1 MSRPFPIKMESNS
14 TESDIYLN
22 KNTNQKINRT
32 KFSSKKS
39 ERGKKE
45 KIFEIKKDC
54 QKNFEK
60 INDDFFQNEN
70 MNSFLNE
77 VDLYIKE
84 INPENHE
91 FAKSEINS
99 EETFKLK
106 LNYSFQERS
115 EDSYSLSVSP
125 MMDKNPMSSI
135 NGISNIIFSN
145 NPMNESDSISS
156 FKSFNVS
163 EQIKAKIFII
173 EKVRRKK
180 KARKYN
186 ADNIRK
192 KIMRSL
198 YRYLRNKLNTI
209 LKQSGCK
216 NYFDFFPNQFIS
228 DITKKNIKKIL
239 NMTLYEI
246 FLDENLYNF
255 EKKDVQEKY
264 VHNSRVVNMRIKIK
278 RSFFRALRK
287 KLNAILK
294 KSGCK
299 NYLDFF
305 PNKYV
310 SDINKERNNHF
321 LNKSL
326 KYVFANKDSL
336 SKYEHNKNVVKSEE
350 IKNNEKLQNILNK
363 TFSQIY
369 DDFINSDE
377 FNVNEINRLKRSKK
391 HDDNYIDRY
400 EIIAKNLI
408 SFFSQ

>member
-70 MNSFLNE
+70 MNSFFNE
-77 VDLYIKE
+77 GELYIKE

-156 FKSFNVS
+156 FKSSKIS
-163 EQIKAKIFII
+163 EQVKAKIFII
-173 EKVRRKK
+173 KKEGRKR

-198 YRYLRNKLNTI
+198 YRYLRNKLNT
-209 LKQSGCK
+209 
-216 NYFDFFPNQFIS
+216 
-228 DITKKNIKKIL
+228 DIKYDIKKIRL
-239 NMTLYEI
+239 QKLFRI
-246 FLDENLYNF
+246 F
-255 EKKDVQEKY
+255 
-264 VHNSRVVNMRIKIK
+264 S
-278 RSFFRALRK
+278 
-287 KLNAILK
+287 
-294 KSGCK
+294 
-299 NYLDFF
+299 
-305 PNKYV
+305 
-310 SDINKERNNHF
+310 
-321 LNKSL
+321 
-326 KYVFANKDSL
+326 
-336 SKYEHNKNVVKSEE
+336 
-350 IKNNEKLQNILNK
+350 
-363 TFSQIY
+363 
-369 DDFINSDE
+369 
-377 FNVNEINRLKRSKK
+377 
-391 HDDNYIDRY
+391 
-400 EIIAKNLI
+400 
-408 SFFSQ
+408 

>member
-173 EKVRRKK
+173 EKVRRKR

-192 KIMRSL
+192 KIMRSF
-198 YRYLRNKLNTI
+198 YRNLRMKLN
-209 LKQSGCK
+209 
-216 NYFDFFPNQFIS
+216 
-228 DITKKNIKKIL
+228 
-239 NMTLYEI
+239 M
-246 FLDENLYNF
+246 
-255 EKKDVQEKY
+255 
-264 VHNSRVVNMRIKIK
+264 
-278 RSFFRALRK
+278 
-287 KLNAILK
+287 ILK

-299 NYLDFF
+299 NYFEFF
-305 PNKYV
+305 PNKFA
-310 SDINKERNNHF
+310 SDINKKSINGI
-321 LNKSL
+321 LNKTLNDIFLDENLYESE
-326 KYVFANKDSL
+326 NKDGKE
-336 SKYEHNKNVVKSEE
+336 KYDHNSRVVKSEE
-350 IKNNEKLQNILNK
+350 IKNNAKIQNILNK
-363 TFSQIY
+363 TFSQLY
-369 DDFINSDE
+369 EDYINSDK
-377 FNVNEINRLKRSKK
+377 FMVDEINRLKRVKK
-391 HDDNYIDRY
+391 QDNNYIERY
-400 EIIAKNLI
+400 INIAQGLKQFLN
-408 SFFSQ
+408 

>member
-60 INDDFFQNEN
+60 INDDFFPNEN
-70 MNSFLNE
+70 MNSFFNE
-77 VDLYIKE
+77 GELYIKE

-115 EDSYSLSVSP
+115 EDSYSLSDFP

-135 NGISNIIFSN
+135 NGISNIIYSN

-163 EQIKAKIFII
+163 EQVKAKIFII
-173 EKVRRKK
+173 EKRRKK
-180 KARKYN
+180 KSRKYN

-192 KIMRSL
+192 KIMRSF
-198 YRYLRNKLNTI
+198 YRNLRMILNT
-209 LKQSGCK
+209 
-216 NYFDFFPNQFIS
+216 
-228 DITKKNIKKIL
+228 
-239 NMTLYEI
+239 
-246 FLDENLYNF
+246 
-255 EKKDVQEKY
+255 
-264 VHNSRVVNMRIKIK
+264 
-278 RSFFRALRK
+278 
-287 KLNAILK
+287 ILK

-299 NYLDFF
+299 NYFEFF
-305 PNKYV
+305 PNKFA
-310 SDINKERNNHF
+310 SDINKKSINGI
-321 LNKSL
+321 LNKTLNDIFLDENLYESE
-326 KYVFANKDSL
+326 NKDGKE
-336 SKYEHNKNVVKSEE
+336 KYDHNSRVVKSEE
-350 IKNNEKLQNILNK
+350 IKNNAKIQNILNK
-363 TFSQIY
+363 TFSQLY
-369 DDFINSDE
+369 EDYINSDK
-377 FNVNEINRLKRSKK
+377 FNVDEINRLKKDEK
-391 HDDNYIDRY
+391 INNYYIERY
-400 EIIAKNLI
+400 IIVAKNLI
-408 SFFSQ
+408 SFYSQ